1 MPCHIFPPN
10 RSAASIQE
18 FDVEAGNTA
27 EGPLDKN
34 ISDACK
40 VLHLQC
46 FRDIFLMYVHE
57 LI

>member
-46 FRDIFLMYVHE
+46 FRDMFSDVCP
-57 LI
+57 